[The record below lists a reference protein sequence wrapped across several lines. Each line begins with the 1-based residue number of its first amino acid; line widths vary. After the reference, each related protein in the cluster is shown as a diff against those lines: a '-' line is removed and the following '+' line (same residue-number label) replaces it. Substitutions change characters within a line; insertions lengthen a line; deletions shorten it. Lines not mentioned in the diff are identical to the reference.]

1 MDVHPTK
8 NGINRYWPIPI
19 WYSTSNLGSWNS
31 HKEYV
36 SCIFEVACDIC
47 MCVYVQQKCL
57 CILSERG
64 REREGGKKNEGE
76 LMYGHIYIMFKCY
89 NIYVVHHVYIYIC
102 SICSICSI
110 SISMSMSMSIYIYI
124 LYAHTHTLT
133 QLFHMFPQLYKLGPR
148 AYRPHRLHPQEWP
161 QPCPMKS
168 VKVSLDQ
175 NDKLIIS

>member
-1 MDVHPTK
+1 MLY
-8 NGINRYWPIPI
+8 IMSIYIYMFYMFYI
-19 WYSTSNLGSWNS
+19 Y
-31 HKEYV
+31 
-36 SCIFEVACDIC
+36 
-47 MCVYVQQKCL
+47 VYV
-57 CILSERG
+57 
-64 REREGGKKNEGE
+64 
-76 LMYGHIYIMFKCY
+76 
-89 NIYVVHHVYIYIC
+89 YVYL
-102 SICSICSI
+102 
-110 SISMSMSMSIYIYI
+110 YIYI